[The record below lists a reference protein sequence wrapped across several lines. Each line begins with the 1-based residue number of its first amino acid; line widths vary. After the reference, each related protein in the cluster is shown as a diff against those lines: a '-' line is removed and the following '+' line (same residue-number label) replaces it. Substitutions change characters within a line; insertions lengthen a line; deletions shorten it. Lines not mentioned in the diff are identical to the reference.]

1 MIKYYDFSNRD
12 YIFKEETYNLT
23 KQGFIFSNQ
32 PACRVARHLGFWI
45 LFFLHVL
52 LFRYYLYDLKY
63 LFDARTYFIRLKNML
78 LFLPVSVFYA
88 YFAMYFLLPRF
99 ILKGR
104 YIRLFSV
111 LFIMSVLL
119 LLSSY
124 LISNQFNIR
133 LAWDLPLERQTV
145 VRQLD
150 FTVSNGLVYPLT
162 VSTFAIGI
170 KMAKGWYLKQK
181 ENEQLLEQK
190 IKKEIQL
197 LKSQIHPRFIFH
209 SLNAVY
215 NDTLAGF
222 EKSPS
227 MLLKLSDLLSYL
239 LYESS
244 EEAVPLEKE
253 LTMTEDYLGLEKLC
267 YGEAL
272 KLSVYKTADPK
283 DKLISPLLL
292 LPVLECVFEQDII
305 GKNQHLILELYIRMQ
320 ENDFYFTL
328 IMQSE
333 AALKK
338 ECFYNN
344 ERLLQVQKRLEALYA
359 GKHEFKIFAEENR
372 LIISLTIVLKNNTET
387 ADLITEKIT
396 VTT

>member
-1 MIKYYDFSNRD
+1 M
-12 YIFKEETYNLT
+12 T
-23 KQGFIFSNQ
+23 KQDFIFSNQ
-32 PACRVARHLGFWI
+32 PKYRIARHLSFWI

-63 LFDARTYFIRLKNML
+63 LLDPRTYLIRLQNML

-88 YFAMYFLLPRF
+88 YFAMYFLLPQF

-104 YIRLFSV
+104 YVQLFLV
-111 LFIMSVLL
+111 VFIMSVILL
-119 LLSSY
+119 VCSY
-124 LISNQFNIR
+124 LISNQFNIQ

-170 KMAKGWYLKQK
+170 KMSKGWYLKQK

-222 EKSPS
+222 EKSPA

-253 LTMTEDYLGLEKLC
+253 LNMTEDYLGLEKLC

-272 KLSVYKTADPK
+272 KLSLHKAANPTN
-283 DKLISPLLL
+283 KLIAPLLL
-292 LPVLECVFEQDII
+292 LPILECVFEQDII
-305 GKNQHLILELYIRMQ
+305 SKNQQLVLDLYIRME

-328 IMQSE
+328 IMQSDP
-333 AALKK
+333 ALKK
-338 ECFYNN
+338 ERFHNN
-344 ERLLQVQKRLEALYA
+344 ERLLQVQKRLAALYA
-359 GKHEFKIFAEENR
+359 GKHEFKIFAEESR
-372 LIISLTIVLKNNTET
+372 LIISLTILLKCTTET
-387 ADLITEKIT
+387 TGIITEKTTIT
-396 VTT
+396 T

>member
-1 MIKYYDFSNRD
+1 M
-12 YIFKEETYNLT
+12 T
-23 KQGFIFSNQ
+23 KQAFIFSNQ
-32 PACRVARHLGFWI
+32 LKYRAARHLSFWV

-63 LFDARTYFIRLKNML
+63 LFDPRTYIIRLQNMM

-88 YFAMYFLLPRF
+88 YFSMYFLLPRF

-104 YIRLFSV
+104 YVELFFV
-111 LFIMSVLL
+111 VCLMSVVLL
-119 LLSSY
+119 ICSY
-124 LISNQFNIR
+124 LISNEFNIR
-133 LAWDLPLERQTV
+133 LAWDLPLQRQTEI
-145 VRQLD
+145 RQMD

-222 EKSPS
+222 EKSPA

-244 EEAVPLEKE
+244 EEAVLLEKE
-253 LTMTEDYLGLEKLC
+253 LGMTEDYLGLEKLC

-272 KLSVYKTADPK
+272 QLAIHKSADAK
-283 DKLISPLLL
+283 EKQIAPLLL
-292 LPVLECVFEQDII
+292 LPILECVFEQDMIS
-305 GKNQHLILELYIRMQ
+305 KNHPLVLDLYIRTQ

-328 IMQSE
+328 ILQSE
-333 AALKK
+333 PPVKQDL
-338 ECFYNN
+338 FQNN
-344 ERLLQVQKRLEALYA
+344 ERLLQVQKRLKALYP
-359 GKHEFKIFAEENR
+359 GNHEFKIFAEENR
-372 LIISLTIVLKNNTET
+372 LIISLTMLLKSNPET
-387 ADLITEKIT
+387 TDLITEKIT

>member
-1 MIKYYDFSNRD
+1 
-12 YIFKEETYNLT
+12 LT
-23 KQGFIFSNQ
+23 KQDFIFSNQ
-32 PACRVARHLGFWI
+32 PKSRIARHLSFWI

-63 LFDARTYFIRLKNML
+63 LLDPRTYLIRLQNML

-88 YFAMYFLLPRF
+88 YFAMYFLLPQF

-104 YIRLFSV
+104 YVQLFFV
-111 LFIMSVLL
+111 VFIMSVVLL
-119 LLSSY
+119 LCSY
-124 LISNQFNIR
+124 LISTQFNIS
-133 LAWDLPLERQTV
+133 LAWDLPLQRQTV

-222 EKSPS
+222 EKSPA

-244 EEAVPLEKE
+244 EETVPLEKE
-253 LTMTEDYLGLEKLC
+253 LNMTEDYLGLEKLC
-267 YGEAL
+267 FEEAL
-272 KLSVYKTADPK
+272 KLSIHKAANPTNR
-283 DKLISPLLL
+283 LIAPLLL
-292 LPVLECVFEQDII
+292 LPILECVFEQDILS
-305 GKNQHLILELYIRMQ
+305 KNQQLVLDLYIRME

-328 IMQSE
+328 IMQSDP
-333 AALKK
+333 ALK
-338 ECFYNN
+338 EQQFHNN
-344 ERLLQVQKRLEALYA
+344 ERLLQVQKRLGALYA
-359 GKHEFKIFAEENR
+359 GKHEFKIFAEESR
-372 LIISLTIVLKNNTET
+372 LIISLTILLKCTET
-387 ADLITEKIT
+387 KGIITEKT
-396 VTT
+396 SVTT